1 MNASHRRA
9 MAATWSDK
17 ETLKLVVL
25 STHFEVAEL
34 NGIQDRRQR
43 NEQQAFFLD
52 CLCLNHKNRSRI
64 LCRLL
69 FSELGEELESESER
83 EEQE

>member
-9 MAATWSDK
+9 MVATWSDE

-34 NGIQDRRQR
+34 NGIQDRQT
-43 NEQQAFFLD
+43 E
-52 CLCLNHKNRSRI
+52 K
-64 LCRLL
+64 
-69 FSELGEELESESER
+69 
-83 EEQE
+83 

>member
-9 MAATWSDK
+9 MEATGSDK

-34 NGIQDRRQR
+34 NGIQDRQTDRQTDR
-43 NEQQAFFLD
+43 NKQQG
-52 CLCLNHKNRSRI
+52 
-64 LCRLL
+64 L
-69 FSELGEELESESER
+69 FP
-83 EEQE
+83 